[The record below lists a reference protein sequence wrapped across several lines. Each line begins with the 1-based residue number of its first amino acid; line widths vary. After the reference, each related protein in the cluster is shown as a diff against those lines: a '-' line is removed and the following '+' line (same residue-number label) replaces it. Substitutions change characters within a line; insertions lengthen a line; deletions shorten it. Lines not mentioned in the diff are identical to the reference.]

1 MNGEFA
7 VSLTDM
13 GHSGGMMDA
22 SWALDAQK
30 RIDFAYRA
38 QHVTANLRA
47 DEMPVLLQ
55 NPLALLHRAI
65 IPHCPPLSG
74 VSDGLLENLSSVIFP
89 EPQLSLVSPHSG
101 T

>member
-22 SWALDAQK
+22 SRALDAQK

-38 QHVTANLRA
+38 QHVMANLRA

-55 NPLALLHRAI
+55 NPLALLHKAI
-65 IPHCPPLSG
+65 IPHCPASVMDCWKTSRLSFFP
-74 VSDGLLENLSSVIFP
+74 NLS
-89 EPQLSLVSPHSG
+89 
-101 T
+101 